1 MKPTVRYPSDFMT
14 EAELVAKYADPWDN
28 HSRDALW
35 MGLILVAVL
44 FIGWGKRWRRANYEL
59 SPPAELSASLH

>member
-44 FIGWGKRWRRANYEL
+44 FIGWAWKRWRRAN
-59 SPPAELSASLH
+59 